1 MRRRRSGWTFPLVIL
16 VTAAGLFPRALFLG
30 ENFVERDLA
39 VYYRATKSLLV
50 HLTSTSGGLPLW
62 NPYFASGQPYAANP
76 GHNVFHPMSWLFA
89 ILPFAWAFRLQV
101 ILPLLAAA
109 GSMWFLLRALGRS
122 RPASGMGALV
132 WGFGGY
138 TLSTTNGLPILFGIS
153 VLPAVLG
160 FVVRSAASGRRQ
172 DLAGLGL
179 AFGLLCLA
187 GEPVT
192 LLATPILLVAALA
205 QVATGTRARPT
216 DLGRRLVRVG
226 LGLLLGIGLG
236 SAALAPAL
244 RLASRSVRAEGIP
257 PDQADLWSFPP
268 IRLVEA
274 LAPFALG
281 ETGSGG
287 SSYPG
292 SALYPHLG
300 RPFLLSIYPGL
311 LPSLLA
317 GGAVV
322 AAVRRRRWREVLPWA
337 SAAAVG
343 LLLAAGSHF
352 PLWPL
357 VRSLPLFSGIRYPE
371 KFILV
376 TCLSATVLAA
386 RGFDWLRSH
395 HTRRVVLVALAIVAG
410 LAALAPGF
418 QTTLARRDSLLV
430 VLTAAVY
437 ALALECLRRWGWHAG
452 SRVLWLATALDLVL
466 AGRRL
471 VPTRPEGYLVA
482 PPPIVSKLLGNPPLR
497 PVFHGAA
504 WRRSGLD
511 YESVVPPLPAFWK
524 VPTVFE
530 ADYDLSELRW
540 SARATQAF
548 LTTLREDP
556 ALAVGLLRRRGAGAV
571 IRGDRRA
578 PELLF
583 LESPRPFAFCARRV
597 ERFQGEGDW
606 RRVVRRLGAE
616 AVDAVCVDAAEGL
629 DLPARPSRGV
639 VSLLERTP
647 ARIVLD
653 VDSAG
658 PGPSVLALN
667 QTWDEFWVARLDG
680 RPVRLV
686 LTDLSLSSLLV
697 PAGRH
702 RVELRYHD
710 PWVRRGLTV
719 SGLTIVVLLG
729 LGWRR
734 RSRELLPPLEAEPRS
749 AGAGSR

>member
-1 MRRRRSGWTFPLVIL
+1 MKHRASAWAL
-16 VTAAGLFPRALFLG
+16 AAVVLATLLGLFPEALFLDQ
-30 ENFVERDLA
+30 NFVERDLA

-50 HLTSTSGGLPLW
+50 HLTSASGGLPLW

-76 GHNVFHPMSWLFA
+76 GHNVFHPVTWLFA
-89 ILPFAWAFRLQV
+89 VLPFAWAFRLQV

-109 GSMWFLLRALGRS
+109 GSMWFLLRTLGRS

-160 FVVRSAASGRRQ
+160 FVIRTATSGRRQ

-205 QVATGTRARPT
+205 QVATRTGARPIG
-216 DLGRRLVRVG
+216 LGRRLVRVG
-226 LGLLLGIGLG
+226 LGLLLGVAMG
-236 SAALAPAL
+236 SAVLAPAV

-257 PDQADLWSFPP
+257 PGQADLWSFPA

-274 LAPFALG
+274 LAPPALG
-281 ETGSGG
+281 ETGTGG
-287 SSYPG
+287 SGYPG

-311 LPSLLA
+311 LASLLA
-317 GGAVV
+317 GAAVM
-322 AAVRRRRWREVLPWA
+322 AAVRRRRWRAVLPWA
-337 SAAAVG
+337 SAAALG
-343 LLLAAGSHF
+343 LLLAAGHHF

-357 VRSLPLFSGIRYPE
+357 VRGLPLFSGIRYPE

-376 TCLSATVLAA
+376 TCLGVTVLAA
-386 RGFDWLRSH
+386 RGFDWLRCRH
-395 HTRRVVLVALAIVAG
+395 PRRTM
-410 LAALAPGF
+410 LAALAMVAAIALGVEL
-418 QTTLARRDSLLV
+418 TLAARGGLLV
-430 VLTAAVY
+430 MLAAAVY
-437 ALALECLRRWGWHAG
+437 ALALQRLSQWGWHGG
-452 SRVLWLATALDLVL
+452 SRVLWLAVALDLVL

-471 VPTRPEGYLVA
+471 VPTRPEAYLSA
-482 PPPIVSKLLGNPPLR
+482 PPPVVRKILDSPPLR

-504 WRRSGLD
+504 WRQPDLD
-511 YESVVPPLPAFWK
+511 YESVVPPLPAFWR
-524 VPTVFE
+524 VPTVFQ

-540 SARATQAF
+540 SARATQRF

-583 LESPRPFAFCARRV
+583 LPQPRPFAFCAPRL
-597 ERFQGEGDW
+597 ERYQGAGDW
-606 RRVVRRLGAE
+606 AQAVRRLGAE
-616 AVDAVCVDAAEGL
+616 AVEAVLVDAAEAV
-629 DLPARPSRGV
+629 DVPAEPSPGV

-647 ARIVLD
+647 VRIVLD
-653 VDSAG
+653 VDAAG
-658 PGPSVLALN
+658 PGPSLLALN

-680 RPVRLV
+680 RPVRL
-686 LTDLSLSSLLV
+686 LLSELSLSSVLV

-702 RVELRYHD
+702 RIDLTYND
-710 PWVRRGLTV
+710 PWVSRGLIV
-719 SGLTIVVLLG
+719 SGLALVALLG
-729 LGWRR
+729 LVGWRGR
-734 RSRELLPPLEAEPRS
+734 
-749 AGAGSR
+749 